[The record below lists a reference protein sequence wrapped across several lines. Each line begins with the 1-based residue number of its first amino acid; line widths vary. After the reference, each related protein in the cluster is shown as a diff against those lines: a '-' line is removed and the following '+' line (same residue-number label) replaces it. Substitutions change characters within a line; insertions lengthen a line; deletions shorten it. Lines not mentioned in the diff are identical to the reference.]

1 MINWTPILI
10 TAIIFMTVVFVI
22 FLSASGSNK
31 DE

>member
-22 FLSASGSNK
+22 FLSASGSN
-31 DE
+31 